1 MKLLVTGRNG
11 QLARSLAQ
19 RAADWPDLDLRFAAR
34 PEIDLLQPGSLA
46 AAIRRDRPDAIVNAA
61 AYTAVDQAEDEPDL
75 ARRLN
80 VEAAGEAAIAAAEV
94 GASFVQ
100 ISTDYV
106 FDGNGSRPY
115 GEHDPVRPLGVYGR
129 TKLGGEER
137 VRAAGG
143 RFAILRTSWLY
154 SPFGRNFV
162 RTMMNAAKA
171 RPLLTVVDDQFGT
184 PTSALELADAI
195 LALIDRGQVT
205 GGTYHVAGTGTTS
218 WCGLARE
225 VMAACRS
232 LGLPAAEVRGIRT
245 EDWPTRAERP
255 RYSALDSGRFAEEV
269 GFVMPPWQASV
280 AQVVRQIAGAT

>member
-1 MKLLVTGRNG
+1 
-11 QLARSLAQ
+11 
-19 RAADWPDLDLRFAAR
+19 LDLRFAAR